1 MSQSMPWI
9 AQEAGIFQ
17 KYNLDHQLVFIA
29 ASSMVTAAIL
39 SGDAEMTLT
48 GGVGNVRAYV
58 QGATDLVFIGGVK
71 NVMTQS
77 IVAGG
82 NIKKPEDIKGKQ
94 VGVSRIGSNT
104 HYFTIQALRRA
115 GMEPGRDFNF
125 LQTGGD
131 PESLAALLTKKIQVA
146 TLTAPSDAK
155 ALAEGY
161 HYVVYGPDL
170 KIPYAATAFV
180 SKRSTLAKRPQ
191 VMGRFMRA
199 MAEAARDAGL
209 EYIAI
214 TDHSQSLAM
223 ANGLDERRTL
233 EHARQIRA
241 LRDRVEGITVL
252 AGIECDIRPDGSMD
266 LADDCLAELDI
277 VIASVHSAFN
287 QDEAQMT
294 DRLLRA
300 IACPWVDVLAHPTG
314 RLILKRDGY
323 KYDFDRVAAAA
334 AAAGVAVEINSQID
348 RLDLD
353 EHLARRARDRGC
365 KLIIDSDA
373 HSPAALGN
381 TRWGVT
387 TARRAWL
394 TADEVL
400 NTQPLDVFTR
410 SLRRHRTREAR

>member
-9 AQEAGIFQ
+9 AQEAGLFD

-29 ASSMVTAAIL
+29 ASNMVTAAIL

-82 NIKKPEDIKGKQ
+82 NIKKPEDVKGKQ

-180 SKRSTLAKRPQ
+180 TKRSAIAKRPQ
-191 VMGRFMRA
+191 VMARFMRA
-199 MAEAARDAGL
+199 MGEAAKIL
-209 EYIAI
+209 H
-214 TDHSQSLAM
+214 TDKEFVYKVMGKQ
-223 ANGLDERRTL
+223 
-233 EHARQIRA
+233 
-241 LRDRVEGITVL
+241 LRL
-252 AGIECDIRPDGSMD
+252 
-266 LADDCLAELDI
+266 
-277 VIASVHSAFN
+277 
-287 QDEAQMT
+287 T
-294 DRLLRA
+294 DRA
-300 IACPWVDVLAHPTG
+300 ILDAAYNAEIKALEPRLVLKNEA
-314 RLILKRDGY
+314 LQAILEE
-323 KYDFDRVAAAA
+323 VAATDPRAKN
-334 AAAGVAVEINSQID
+334 VKPQDMIDNS
-348 RLDLD
+348 
-353 EHLARRARDRGC
+353 
-365 KLIIDSDA
+365 
-373 HSPAALGN
+373 
-381 TRWGVT
+381 
-387 TARRAWL
+387 
-394 TADEVL
+394 VL
-400 NTQPLDVFTR
+400 NEMEKNGFFDQLW
-410 SLRRHRTREAR
+410 AKK